1 MTCSNVRTGNPLFSI
16 HVALTLG
23 IRGYCAE
30 MTDFDIEEASLDM
43 ELGKHNY
50 RLKGQGG
57 QEFFEL
63 FARFVIVEPT
73 RIHNHRVQLLQFL
86 FFRKVHVLSHHLPD
100 LSSVV
105 VLNL

>member
-1 MTCSNVRTGNPLFSI
+1 
-16 HVALTLG
+16 
-23 IRGYCAE
+23 

-43 ELGKHNY
+43 EFLNY
-50 RLKGQGG
+50 RLNGKGG

-63 FARFVIVEPT
+63 FAGFVIVEPT

-86 FFRKVHVLSHHLPD
+86 FLRKVHALSHHLPD